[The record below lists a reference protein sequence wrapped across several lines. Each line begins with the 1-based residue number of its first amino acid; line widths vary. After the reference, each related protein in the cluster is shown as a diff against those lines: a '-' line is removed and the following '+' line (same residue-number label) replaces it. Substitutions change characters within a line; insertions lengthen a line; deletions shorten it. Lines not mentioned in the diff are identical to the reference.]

1 MYGNLVDLY
10 RLSYDTVIWDLW
22 SDYDWYDSSTFWYS
36 TPLYISDD
44 DRDLDADQELYIF
57 HDLIIISIS
66 IRKIFAATLRI
77 FFENIITRKFASA
90 F

>member
-1 MYGNLVDLY
+1 M
-10 RLSYDTVIWDLW
+10 
-22 SDYDWYDSSTFWYS
+22 
-36 TPLYISDD
+36 YISDD

-57 HDLIIISIS
+57 HDLIIFSIS